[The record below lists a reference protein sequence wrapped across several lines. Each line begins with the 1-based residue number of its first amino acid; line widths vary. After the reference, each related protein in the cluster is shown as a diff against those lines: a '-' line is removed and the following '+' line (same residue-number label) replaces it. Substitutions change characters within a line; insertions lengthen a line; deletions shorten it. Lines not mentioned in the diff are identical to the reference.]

1 MPLPKVHDLGEPKE
15 QVCTVTIVLVAVVV
29 VLNGFC
35 EAFNCL
41 IEPKAIFEIIF
52 KAIERT
58 TLRGQGSNV
67 GGGGDEVESIKA
79 LFFGYCSS
87 RMMVS
92 ITN

>member
-58 TLRGQGSNV
+58 TFRGQGSNWGGG
-67 GGGGDEVESIKA
+67 GGGGDEVESTKA
-79 LFFGYCSS
+79 
-87 RMMVS
+87 
-92 ITN
+92 